1 MQNAIICLV
10 SFFVFMIMQKT
21 ILQLRNSDF
30 FTSYG
35 MIVMNIIKI
44 KNLLKRCSAFVLGL
58 FIMAIGVALSV
69 KAQLGVSPISC
80 TPYVLSLKYSL
91 TLGELTIIFNALLM
105 LIQILI
111 LRKKYKLAQLIQ
123 LPMVIIFGYFIDL
136 AMHMFSGFNTS
147 SYLWQALYCIL
158 SCVIMAFGIFII
170 VQTDITYLLGDGL
183 TVVIANI
190 LKKDFGK
197 VKIGFDSTMV
207 SIGMISSFFLLHS
220 IQGIR
225 EGTLI
230 SALSVGYLVKFY
242 SDRLPMVNMWLAKN
256 PDNQK

>member
-1 MQNAIICLV
+1 MT
-10 SFFVFMIMQKT
+10 KT
-21 ILQLRNSDF
+21 K
-30 FTSYG
+30 TH
-35 MIVMNIIKI
+35 
-44 KNLLKRCSAFVLGL
+44 NLLKRCSAFILGL
-58 FIMAIGVALSV
+58 FIVAVGVALSV

-91 TLGELTIIFNALLM
+91 TLGELTIIFNALLII
-105 LIQILI
+105 IQILI

-158 SCVIMAFGIFII
+158 SCVVMAFGIFII
-170 VQTDITYLLGDGL
+170 VQTDITYLPGDGL

-197 VKIGFDSTMV
+197 VKIAFDSSMV
-207 SIGMISSFFLLHS
+207 VLGMLSSLFLLHS

-225 EGTLI
+225 EGTI
-230 SALSVGYLVKFY
+230 IAALSVGYLVKFY
-242 SDRLPMVNMWLAKN
+242 SDKLPMVNMWLAKTPKN
-256 PDNQK
+256 